1 MFSTLCL
8 YTRDQK
14 KRKTR
19 WSEPALR
26 ENTKTPEWKRTW
38 ILHFQKSQ
46 IGPVD
51 LTIVL
56 SISGRKCY
64 EAFLF
69 VCGLQEV
76 KKINHWPLIC
86 RQFTVCYLFIAL
98 KSNIFI
104 LLLWN
109 FDSENLNICDVFL
122 YIVQGAR
129 GHTRDVA
136 WSRKRTRMSSAPAII
151 SQTLQFWCK
160 WRNLKYVLCFLY
172 AMIHWRTHQQ
182 LLYFLTIACCC
193 L

>member
-1 MFSTLCL
+1 MSPGT
-8 YTRDQK
+8 K
-14 KRKTR
+14 KTRKTT
-19 WSEPALR
+19 WSEPVLR

-76 KKINHWPLIC
+76 KKINHWPLIY

-98 KSNIFI
+98 RSNIFI

-109 FDSENLNICDVFL
+109 FDLENLNICDVFF
-122 YIVQGAR
+122 IHSAR
-129 GHTRDVA
+129 GS
-136 WSRKRTRMSSAPAII
+136 WSHKGCRVVKEKDQNVECACDHLTNFAILMQVKEFEVC
-151 SQTLQFWCK
+151 SLFSVCNDSLEYK
-160 WRNLKYVLCFLY
+160 KSES
-172 AMIHWRTHQQ
+172 
-182 LLYFLTIACCC
+182 
-193 L
+193 

>member
-8 YTRDQK
+8 YTRDKK

-26 ENTKTPEWKRTW
+26 ENTKTSEWKRTW

-69 VCGLQEV
+69 VCGLREV

-98 KSNIFI
+98 RSNIFI

-182 LLYFLTIACCC
+182 LLYFPTIACCC